1 MRGELHHLLGEVV
14 SARISLDSL
23 QKQIILDLRSGI
35 PPVYRGYLWGKE
47 QFDLLEK
54 TGWAIEA
61 AFLLLKTLTVP
72 EGTWRIAEAEELLA
86 ALRSDHVLESGIGH
100 PPNELA
106 QLD

>member
-35 PPVYRGYLWGKE
+35 PPVYRGYQWGKVE
-47 QFDLLEK
+47 FDLLEK

-61 AFLLLKTLTVP
+61 AFLLIKTLTVP
-72 EGTWRIAEAEELLA
+72 EGKWRIVEAEELLE
-86 ALRSDHVLESGIGH
+86 ALRSDHVLESGIGDASH
-100 PPNELA
+100 QLA